1 MARILDARGLRVLT
15 PEALLA
21 MNWWAAAIRGVSAI
35 VLGLLAVMLPA
46 LTLIGLVIIFAV
58 YCLVD
63 GIFAIVLAI
72 RGARKHQRWG
82 WLALNGVVSL
92 IVAAAAFFYPF
103 VTVLVLVALFA
114 AWALITGALSIAA
127 ARKLPK
133 NHGRGWLIA
142 GGVIAIICGLAMI
155 FLPTLGMLTLTFLV
169 GFQALFAGITLLA
182 LAFRLRARSVEAAP
196 AVEAARDD
204 APAAPEAEAKP
215 V

>member
-1 MARILDARGLRVLT
+1 MATILDARGLRGLT

-21 MNWWAAAIRGVSAI
+21 MNWWAAAVRGVSAI
-35 VLGLLAVMLPA
+35 VLGLLAIMLPA
-46 LTLIGLVIIFAV
+46 LTLVGLVIIFAV

-92 IVAAAAFFYPF
+92 IVAAAALFYPF
-103 VTVLVLVALFA
+103 ITILVLIALFA

-127 ARKLPK
+127 AMKLPK

-155 FLPTLGMLTLTFLV
+155 LLPPLGMVTLTFLV

-182 LAFRLRARSVEAAP
+182 LAFRLRARSLEVAP
-196 AVEAARDD
+196 AVVAARDD
-204 APAAPEAEAKP
+204 ASVAPEAEAKP

>member
-1 MARILDARGLRVLT
+1 MGTILDVKGLCGLT

-35 VLGLLAVMLPA
+35 VLGLLAIMLPA
-46 LTLIGLVIIFAV
+46 LTLVGLVIIFAV

-92 IVAAAAFFYPF
+92 IVAAAALFYPF
-103 VTVLVLVALFA
+103 ITILVLIALFA
-114 AWALITGALSIAA
+114 AWAMVL
-127 ARKLPK
+127 
-133 NHGRGWLIA
+133 
-142 GGVIAIICGLAMI
+142 
-155 FLPTLGMLTLTFLV
+155 LPTLGMVTLTFLV

-182 LAFRLRARSVEAAP
+182 LAFRLRARSLEVAP
-196 AVEAARDD
+196 AVVAARDD
-204 APAAPEAEAKP
+204 ASVAPEAEAKP

>member
-1 MARILDARGLRVLT
+1 MGTILDVKGLCGLT

-35 VLGLLAVMLPA
+35 VLGLLAIMLPA
-46 LTLIGLVIIFAV
+46 LTLVGLVIIFAV

-92 IVAAAAFFYPF
+92 IVAAAALFYPF
-103 VTVLVLVALFA
+103 ITILVLIALFA

-127 ARKLPK
+127 AMKLPK

-155 FLPTLGMLTLTFLV
+155 LLPPLGMVTLTFLV

-182 LAFRLRARSVEAAP
+182 LAFRLRARSLEVAP
-196 AVEAARDD
+196 AVVAARDD
-204 APAAPEAEAKP
+204 ASVAPEAEAKP